1 MRFKLPAILLILF
14 ALFRVQPAV
23 AENWPAWRGPRG
35 DGSSLEKNVP
45 DHWNGP
51 RGENIAW
58 KVEIPGQGHASPIIC
73 DDRIFVVTCREDSQ
87 ERLLL
92 CLDRASGRILW
103 QQIVLRAA
111 LERKNALNSYAS
123 STPASDGK
131 LVYVTFFESDPAAP
145 ANTAGAKYA
154 KQPASPGW
162 MVVAAYDFDGKRRW
176 LVRPGAFNSPHGF
189 CSPPLVFEDLVI
201 VNGDHDGDAYL
212 VALKRATGETV
223 WKVPRTHRIRSYCP
237 PLVRQI
243 DGRTQMVLAGAECV
257 ASYDPRN
264 GKQHWV
270 IEGPTEQYVAS
281 LVYNGK
287 LFFMT
292 AGFPTFHILAIRPD
306 GQGDVTKTHV
316 VWQTTKGCALCA
328 LADSLRRQPPLIGS
342 LGWGHGKLFRGP
354 DGRALLDG
362 ADRPALQRLADPGG
376 RASLL
381 RLRSGRDHD
390 YPAGAEVQRGVQER
404 TGRGLLRLAGR
415 QSRPDLHS
423 GREEPVL
430 YRRQVK
436 GYPRSLLSMSPLPT
450 GRGLGAPRCRDSGS
464 PLSHRERV
472 RAYAAGQPANGRFH
486 GNCRRRHRPAFS
498 GVPGVP
504 ACGSQVMGGDI
515 KDFSGSLS
523 HHPFGCKHA
532 QSVLL
537 RRNPRIF

>member
-35 DGSSLEKNVP
+35 DGSSLEKNFP

-58 KVEIPGQGHASPIIC
+58 KVEIPGQGHASPIVW

-111 LERKNALNSYAS
+111 LERKNPLNSYAS

-316 VWQTTKGCALCA
+316 VWQTTKGCAYVPSPILSGDNRHLLVVSDGGMASCFEA
-328 LADSLRRQPPLIGS
+328 QTGERYWMERIGPHFS
-342 LGWGHGKLFRGP
+342 ASP
-354 DGRALLDG
+354 IQADGRVFFVSD
-362 ADRPALQRLADPGG
+362 
-376 RASLL
+376 
-381 RLRSGRDHD
+381 
-390 YPAGAEVQRGVQER
+390 RGVTTIIRPGPKFSVESKNELGEDCYASPAVSH
-404 TGRGLLRLAGR
+404 GRI
-415 QSRPDLHS
+415 
-423 GREEPVL
+423 
-430 YRRQVK
+430 YI
-436 GYPRSLLSMSPLPT
+436 
-450 GRGLGAPRCRDSGS
+450 RGEKNVYCI
-464 PLSHRERV
+464 
-472 RAYAAGQPANGRFH
+472 
-486 GNCRRRHRPAFS
+486 
-498 GVPGVP
+498 
-504 ACGSQVMGGDI
+504 GG
-515 KDFSGSLS
+515 K
-523 HHPFGCKHA
+523 
-532 QSVLL
+532 
-537 RRNPRIF
+537 

>member
-1 MRFKLPAILLILF
+1 MRFKLPVVLLILF

-35 DGSSLEKNVP
+35 DGSSLEQKLP
-45 DHWNGP
+45 DRWNGP

-58 KVEIPGQGHASPIIC
+58 KAEIPGQGHASPIVW
-73 DDRIFVVTCREDSQ
+73 DDRIFVVSCREDSQ

-103 QQIVLRAA
+103 QQVVLRAA

-131 LVYVTFFESDPAAP
+131 LVYATFFESDPAAP
-145 ANTAGAKYA
+145 VNTAGAKYA
-154 KQPASPGW
+154 NQPASPGW

-189 CSPPLVFEDLVI
+189 CSPPLVFEDTVI

-212 VALKRATGETV
+212 VALKRSTGETV

-237 PLVRQI
+237 PLLRQI

-257 ASYDPRN
+257 ASYDPHN

-292 AGFPTFHILAIRPD
+292 AGFPTFHILAIHPD

-316 VWQTTKGCALCA
+316 AWQTTKGCSYVPSPVLSGDNRYLLVVSDGGIASCFEAQTGERYWMERIGPHFSASPVEAGGRVFFLSDRGVTTIIRPGPKFSVESKNELGEDCHA
-328 LADSLRRQPPLIGS
+328 SPAVSHGRIYIRGEKNLYCIGS
-342 LGWGHGKLFRGP
+342 
-354 DGRALLDG
+354 
-362 ADRPALQRLADPGG
+362 PG
-376 RASLL
+376 
-381 RLRSGRDHD
+381 
-390 YPAGAEVQRGVQER
+390 
-404 TGRGLLRLAGR
+404 
-415 QSRPDLHS
+415 
-423 GREEPVL
+423 
-430 YRRQVK
+430 
-436 GYPRSLLSMSPLPT
+436 
-450 GRGLGAPRCRDSGS
+450 
-464 PLSHRERV
+464 
-472 RAYAAGQPANGRFH
+472 PAN
-486 GNCRRRHRPAFS
+486 
-498 GVPGVP
+498 
-504 ACGSQVMGGDI
+504 Q
-515 KDFSGSLS
+515 
-523 HHPFGCKHA
+523 
-532 QSVLL
+532 
-537 RRNPRIF
+537 